1 MIRKALLASGVVLLL
16 GAASCGSKDATTSAP
31 TTTAG
36 APSTTAKEKES
47 TTTAK
52 DKESTTTAKDDETTT
67 TKKKSAPKTSITKPT
82 KIEKIDPAKLPAVA
96 KNKPKNL
103 DLSESETD
111 CVQTVVADYAADP
124 SNATD
129 DATMSGVLG
138 GAIAACV
145 DPNTIANGI
154 VAGIKETAPDLT
166 ATQATC
172 LKKEIAGAETGDLAL
187 FLGSFLY
194 EGAGA
199 DELQKPF
206 IEALG
211 KVCNLG

>member
-1 MIRKALLASGVVLLL
+1 MIRKALLVSGVVLLL

-31 TTTAG
+31 TTTA
-36 APSTTAKEKES
+36 AASS
-47 TTTAK
+47 TTAK
-52 DKESTTTAKDDETTT
+52 DKESTTTAKDSETTT
-67 TKKKSAPKTSITKPT
+67 TKKKSAPKTPITKPT
-82 KIEKIDPAKLPAVA
+82 KIEKIDPAKLPAAA

-103 DLSESETD
+103 DLSEEETN

-145 DPNTIANGI
+145 DPNTIADGI
-154 VAGIKETAPDLT
+154 VTGIKETAPNLT
-166 ATQATC
+166 ATQAAC

-194 EGAGA
+194 EGPGA

-211 KVCNLG
+211 KACDLG